1 MKNKKKIKILLL
13 VLIPLM
19 IIICILALA
28 YYIYVNMDMKAVE
41 LTQIASWENNIT
53 YDMFSDKLKNVISE
67 EEFYDR
73 TDSGKLS
80 LYRKLENLKV
90 EERRKYDPS
99 TDWWKTPQCFDCVE
113 VDGEKY
119 LVEIGFDVRSG
130 FFGIKVINFYT
141 QIYKYE

>member
-19 IIICILALA
+19 IIICVLA
-28 YYIYVNMDMKAVE
+28 YYRYVYMDMKAVE
-41 LTQIASWENNIT
+41 LTQIADWENNIT
-53 YDMFSDKLKNVISE
+53 YDMLSDKLKNVISE
-67 EEFYDR
+67 EEFNDR

-80 LYRKLENLKV
+80 LYRKVEGLKV

-99 TDWWKTPQCFDCVE
+99 IDWWKTPQCFDCVE

-130 FFGIKVINFYT
+130 LFGIEIINFYT
-141 QIYKYE
+141 HIYKYE

>member
-1 MKNKKKIKILLL
+1 MLLI

-19 IIICILALA
+19 IIICILA
-28 YYIYVNMDMKAVE
+28 YYRYVSMDMIAVE

-53 YDMFSDKLKNVISE
+53 YDMLSDKLKNVISE

-73 TDSGKLS
+73 TGSGKLS

>member
-19 IIICILALA
+19 IIICVLA
-28 YYIYVNMDMKAVE
+28 YYRYVSMDMIAVE
-41 LTQIASWENNIT
+41 LTQIAGWENNIT
-53 YDMFSDKLKNVISE
+53 YDMLSDKLKNVISE
-67 EEFYDR
+67 EEFNDR

-99 TDWWKTPQCFDCVE
+99 TSW
-113 VDGEKY
+113 
-119 LVEIGFDVRSG
+119 
-130 FFGIKVINFYT
+130 
-141 QIYKYE
+141 

>member
-13 VLIPLM
+13 VLIPSM
-19 IIICILALA
+19 IIICVLA
-28 YYIYVNMDMKAVE
+28 YYRYVSMDMIAVE
-41 LTQIASWENNIT
+41 LTQIANWENNIT
-53 YDMFSDKLKNVISE
+53 YDMLSDKLKNVISE
-67 EEFYDR
+67 EEFNDR

-90 EERRKYDPS
+90 EERHKYDPS

-119 LVEIGFDVRSG
+119 VVEIGFDVRSDL
-130 FFGIKVINFYT
+130 FGIKVINFYT
-141 QIYKYE
+141 HIYKS

>member
-19 IIICILALA
+19 IIICVLA
-28 YYIYVNMDMKAVE
+28 YYRYVSMDMIAVE
-41 LTQIASWENNIT
+41 LTQIADWENNIT
-53 YDMFSDKLKNVISE
+53 YDMLSDKLKNVISE
-67 EEFYDR
+67 EEFNDR

-130 FFGIKVINFYT
+130 LFGIEIINFYT
-141 QIYKYE
+141 HIYKYE

>member
-13 VLIPLM
+13 VLISL
-19 IIICILALA
+19 IIICVLA
-28 YYIYVNMDMKAVE
+28 YYRYVSMDMIAVE
-41 LTQIASWENNIT
+41 LTQIADWENNIT
-53 YDMFSDKLKNVISE
+53 YDMLSDKLKNVISE
-67 EEFYDR
+67 EEFNDR

-90 EERRKYDPS
+90 EERHKYDPS
-99 TDWWKTPQCFDCVE
+99 TSWWKTPQCFDCVE

-130 FFGIKVINFYT
+130 LFGIEIINFYT
-141 QIYKYE
+141 HIYKYE